1 MMISENKVADAAEN
15 DERLIEL
22 IYQAASEPELWP
34 ELLKQLYLLTQYS
47 PFAEPTQISGYPLFD
62 ALDGHAPSNP
72 LQDNPKF
79 KRVFRHLS
87 LAIKITKKL
96 YAAEENHQ
104 LLHSLLNRI
113 PVGLILV
120 SEDGTIQSCN
130 SLGNEMLIKSH
141 YLGNSNNK
149 LTLKDPHQNQEMMAL
164 IKELSK
170 TRAFDI
176 QSRGMLIKTHE
187 SQLCPMLVIT
197 PLNMHALS
205 IYEKQA
211 KVAVFLSSSNYENSL
226 ELSAL
231 ADIYQLT
238 PKELRIVEHIVRGIS
253 PPNIAKT
260 LHVSYNTVRT
270 QLKSIYQKVGVNKQ
284 SELVNRI
291 LTGPASMLFQ
301 CHNNDDTEE
310 QLSPL
315 DQSITLSDGRNLCYR
330 ERGQANGEPVL
341 LCHSIIGSRME
352 CFDLRNDW
360 AKRVGVRLIIPDRPG
375 YGYSDPNPNLSYRQW
390 HEDAIELM
398 DQLKIERFSLIGYA
412 VGGNYACELALQKP
426 ERIKQMILI
435 SAGSPLA
442 TPDDYHKATPLF
454 MMQVQ
459 LAKHYPQLY
468 RLFLVLIE
476 RGLHKTPSYYID
488 LLASKINEYDRI
500 LLNESHVQRL
510 VQLSCAEVGRQGVN
524 AFVDEIRRY
533 TQEKQINYSKI
544 KTPTLLWHGRKSSY
558 VSLTTAE
565 KIRSEIPK
573 SEINIIEN
581 AGHILIYQYWP
592 DIIRDLKDRIKK
604 SNTLED

>member
-1 MMISENKVADAAEN
+1 MMISENKVADATED

-34 ELLKQLYLLTQYS
+34 ELLKQLYLLTQRS
-47 PFAEPTQISGYPLFD
+47 QFAKTTRVGVYPLFD

-72 LQDNPKF
+72 LEENPKL

-96 YAAEENHQ
+96 YAAEESHQ

-113 PVGLILV
+113 PVGLILI

-130 SLGNEMLIKSH
+130 SLGSEMLTKSP
-141 YLGNSNNK
+141 YVNNNNNK
-149 LTLKDPHQNQEMMAL
+149 LALSDPHQNQKMMAL
-164 IKELSK
+164 VKELSRA
-170 TRAFDI
+170 RAFDM
-176 QSRGMLIKTHE
+176 QSRGMLIKTPN
-187 SQLCPMLVIT
+187 SQLRPMMVLT

-205 IYEKQA
+205 VYEKQA
-211 KVAVFLSSSNYENSL
+211 KVAVFLSSTNFENAL
-226 ELSAL
+226 EISAL

-270 QLKSIYQKVGVNKQ
+270 QLKSIYQKVDVNKQ

-301 CHNNDDTEE
+301 SHRSDEHND

-315 DQSITLSDGRNLCYR
+315 DQNITLDDGRNLCYR
-330 ERGQANGEPVL
+330 ERGQAHGEPVL
-341 LCHSIIGSRME
+341 LCHSILGSRME
-352 CFDLRNDW
+352 CFDLHNDW
-360 AKRVGVRLIIPDRPG
+360 AKRAGVRLIIPDRPG
-375 YGYSDPNPNLSYRQW
+375 YGYSDPNPGLSYKQW
-390 HEDAIELM
+390 YEDALQLM
-398 DQLKIERFSLIGYA
+398 DKLKIKRFSVIGYA
-412 VGGNYACELALQKP
+412 VGGNYACELAVKDP
-426 ERIKQMILI
+426 ERVKQMVLI

-454 MMQVQ
+454 MMQAQ

-476 RGLHKTPSYYID
+476 RGLHNTPSYYID
-488 LLASKINEYDRI
+488 LLATRINEYDHV
-500 LLNESHVQRL
+500 LLQQSHVQRL
-510 VQLSCAEVGRQGVN
+510 MQLSCTEVGRQGVN
-524 AFVDEIRRY
+524 AFVDELRRY
-533 TQEKQINYSKI
+533 TQEEPINFSKI
-544 KTPTLLWHGRKSSY
+544 KIPTLLWHGRKSSY
-558 VSLTTAE
+558 VSLNTAE
-565 KIRSEIPK
+565 KIRSQIPMG
-573 SEINIIEN
+573 ELNIVEN
-581 AGHILIYQYWP
+581 AGHLMIYQNWP
-592 DIIRDLKDRIKK
+592 DIIRDLKNR
-604 SNTLED
+604 LEKNNQLER

>member
-1 MMISENKVADAAEN
+1 MTISENKVAEATEN

-22 IYQAASEPELWP
+22 IYQAASEPKLWP
-34 ELLKQLYLLTQYS
+34 ELLKQLYLLTQRS
-47 PFAEPTQISGYPLFD
+47 RFTQPTQIGAYPLFD

-72 LQDNPKF
+72 LEDNPKF

-113 PVGLILV
+113 PIGLILI
-120 SEDGTIQSCN
+120 SEDGTVQSCN
-130 SLGNEMLIKSH
+130 SLGCEMLTKSP
-141 YLGNSNNK
+141 YISKSNNK
-149 LTLKDPHQNQEMMAL
+149 LTLSDSHQNQKMMAL
-164 IKELSK
+164 VKELSK
-170 TRAFDI
+170 TRAFDM
-176 QSRGMLIKTHE
+176 QSRGMVIKTPQ
-187 SQLCPMLVIT
+187 SQQQNPMLVLT

-205 IYEKQA
+205 VYEKQA

-238 PKELRIVEHIVRGIS
+238 PKELRIVTHIVRGIS
-253 PPNIAKT
+253 PPNIART

-301 CHNNDDTEE
+301 SHSNDENDD

-315 DQSITLSDGRNLCYR
+315 DQNITLSDGRNLCYR

-352 CFDLRNDW
+352 CFDLHNDW

-375 YGYSDPNPNLSYRQW
+375 YGYSDPNPNLTYQQW
-390 HEDAIELM
+390 YKDALELM
-398 DQLKIERFSLIGYA
+398 DQLKIKQFSLIGYA
-412 VGGNYACELALQKP
+412 VGGNYACEIALREPQ
-426 ERIKQMILI
+426 RIKQMVLI

-442 TPDDYHKATPLF
+442 SPEDYHKATPLF
-454 MMQVQ
+454 MMQIQ

-488 LLASKINEYDRI
+488 LLATKVNDYDLM
-500 LLNESHVQRL
+500 LLEQPHVKRL
-510 VQLSCAEVGRQGVN
+510 MQLSCTEVGRQGVN
-524 AFVDEIRRY
+524 AFVDELRRY

-565 KIRSEIPK
+565 KIRDQIPNSK
-573 SEINIIEN
+573 LNIIEN
-581 AGHILIYQYWP
+581 SGHMMIYQYWP
-592 DIIRDLKDRIKK
+592 DIIKDLKDRIEQ
-604 SNTLED
+604 SN